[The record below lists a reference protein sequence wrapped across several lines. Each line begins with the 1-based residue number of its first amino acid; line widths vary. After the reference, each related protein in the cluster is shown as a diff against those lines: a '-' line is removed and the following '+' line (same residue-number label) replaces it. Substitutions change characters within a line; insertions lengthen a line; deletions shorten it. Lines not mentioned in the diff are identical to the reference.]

1 MNADESIESEATEEL
16 TAEKLKELRIK
27 GMVSIG
33 VQIMTLGV
41 NLIEISNSDDM
52 VELSRELEVHAL
64 TLDDFATVLTKASS
78 AVVYEFLLGDVDT
91 PKE

>member
-64 TLDDFATVLTKASS
+64 TLDDFATLLTKASS

>member
-64 TLDDFATVLTKASS
+64 TLDDFATVMTKAFS